1 MRIKAVFPALVALV
15 LAACGGEPAPD
26 ADGPLTEDGTV
37 IELTEAEIAERDAL
51 ARCGAVGPE
60 GYCGVRFGMTREA
73 AIAAFPVELEYY
85 DTAPPADVD
94 PLRCHEL
101 FAVAPVTG
109 ISLLVE
115 GGVVARIDFISGTAR
130 TADGFGVGA
139 SADDIRA
146 KFGGGL
152 SETPNIYEPEIT
164 DLGVLQ
170 GAAKFIFEIDNGV
183 VRSWRA
189 GVTPAIDYPAH
200 CG

>member
-1 MRIKAVFPALVALV
+1 MRIRTLFPALVALA
-15 LAACGGEPAPD
+15 LAACGSEPASD
-26 ADGPLTEDGTV
+26 AGPLAEDGTS
-37 IELTEAEIAERDAL
+37 IELSTAEIAERDAL

-73 AIAAFPVELEYY
+73 AMAAFPVQLEYY

-109 ISLLVE
+109 VSLLVE
-115 GGVVARIDFISGTAR
+115 GGVMVRIDFISATAR
-130 TADGFGVGA
+130 TADGFGVGTPVEA
-139 SADDIRA
+139 IRA
-146 KFGGGL
+146 KFGAGL
-152 SETPNIYEPEIT
+152 SETPNTYEPEIT
-164 DLGVLQ
+164 NLGVPQ
-170 GAAKFIFEIDNGV
+170 GAAKFLFEIDDGV
-183 VRSWRA
+183 VRSWRV

>member
-1 MRIKAVFPALVALV
+1 MRIKSLSPALVALA
-15 LAACGGEPAPD
+15 LAACGSEPASD
-26 ADGPLTEDGTV
+26 AGPLAEDGTS
-37 IELTEAEIAERDAL
+37 IELSAAEGAERDAL

-73 AIAAFPVELEYY
+73 AMAAFPVQLEYY
-85 DTAPPADVD
+85 DTAPPVDVD

-109 ISLLVE
+109 VSLLVE
-115 GGVVARIDFISGTAR
+115 GGVIVRIDFISATAR
-130 TADGFGVGA
+130 TADGIGVGTPVEA
-139 SADDIRA
+139 IRA
-146 KFGGGL
+146 KFGAGL
-152 SETPNIYEPEIT
+152 SETPNTYEPEIT
-164 DLGVLQ
+164 NLGVPQ
-170 GAAKFIFEIDNGV
+170 GAAKFLFEIDDGV

>member
-1 MRIKAVFPALVALV
+1 MRMKFLTPALIALV

-26 ADGPLTEDGTV
+26 ASTPLAEDGTP
-37 IELTEAEIAERDAL
+37 IELSAAEIAERDAL
-51 ARCGAVGPE
+51 ARCGAVSAE

-73 AIAAFPVELEYY
+73 AMAAFPVELEYY

-115 GGVVARIDFISGTAR
+115 GGAIVRIDFISATAR
-130 TADGFGVGA
+130 TADGFGVGTPVEA
-139 SADDIRA
+139 IRA
-146 KFGGGL
+146 KFGAGL
-152 SETPNIYEPEIT
+152 SETPNTYEPEIT
-164 DLGVLQ
+164 NLGVPQ
-170 GAAKFIFEIDNGV
+170 GAGKFLFEIEDGI

-189 GVTPAIDYPAH
+189 GVAPAIDYPAH

>member
-1 MRIKAVFPALVALV
+1 MRIRTLFPALVALA
-15 LAACGGEPAPD
+15 LAACGSEPASD
-26 ADGPLTEDGTV
+26 AGTLAEDGTS
-37 IELTEAEIAERDAL
+37 IELSTAETAERDAL

-73 AIAAFPVELEYY
+73 AMAAFPVQLEYY

-109 ISLLVE
+109 VSLLVE
-115 GGVVARIDFISGTAR
+115 GGVMVRIDFISATAR
-130 TADGFGVGA
+130 TADGFGVGTPVEA
-139 SADDIRA
+139 IRA
-146 KFGGGL
+146 KFGAGL
-152 SETPNIYEPEIT
+152 SETPNTYEPEIT
-164 DLGVLQ
+164 NLGVPQ
-170 GAAKFIFEIDNGV
+170 GAAKFLFEIDDGV
-183 VRSWRA
+183 VRSWRV